1 MNKNEKI
8 TYKKITYKNRHELTP
23 ELLKEIYIHNPFK
36 NNANKNHEQYDR
48 IRFAQFEREQ
58 YAKIESKIL
67 SYSIYLVYVNNE
79 FAGMADGYIEDDEF
93 YVSHLFV
100 KDKFQKQGL
109 AYKLKT
115 YLIADIRKN
124 YKQINKIRSWSLKE
138 MQKINEKIAGE
149 RPLPDGTYRTQKS
162 ERVAYTIS
170 STKLD
175 SSTKEQ
181 KIIIKRKNRPK

>member
-1 MNKNEKI
+1 MINKNISIK
-8 TYKKITYKNRHELTP
+8 YKKITYDNKDELTP
-23 ELLKEIYIHNPFK
+23 ELIKEIYDHNPFLNTP
-36 NNANKNHEQYDR
+36 NNKKTKTFE
-48 IRFAQFEREQ
+48 QFEREQ
-58 YAKIESKIL
+58 YAKIDSKKL
-67 SYSIYLVYVNNE
+67 SYLLYVVYVNDE
-79 FAGMADGYIEDDEF
+79 FAGMAEGRIQNDEF

-124 YKQINKIRSWSLKE
+124 YKEVNEITSWSLKE
-138 MQKINEKIAGE
+138 MQKINEKIMGK

-162 ERVAYTIS
+162 ERVAYTFS

-175 SSTKEQ
+175 SFTKEQ
-181 KIIIKRKNRPK
+181 KIIIKRRNKPK

>member
-1 MNKNEKI
+1 
-8 TYKKITYKNRHELTP
+8 
-23 ELLKEIYIHNPFK
+23 
-36 NNANKNHEQYDR
+36 
-48 IRFAQFEREQ
+48 
-58 YAKIESKIL
+58 
-67 SYSIYLVYVNNE
+67 
-79 FAGMADGYIEDDEF
+79 
-93 YVSHLFV
+93 
-100 KDKFQKQGL
+100 
-109 AYKLKT
+109 
-115 YLIADIRKN
+115 LIADIRKN